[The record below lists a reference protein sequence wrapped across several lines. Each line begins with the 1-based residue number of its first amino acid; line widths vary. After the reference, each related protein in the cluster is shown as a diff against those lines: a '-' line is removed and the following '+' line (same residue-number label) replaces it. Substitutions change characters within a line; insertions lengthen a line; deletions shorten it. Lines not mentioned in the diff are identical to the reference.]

1 MLNTITLIL
10 TILTLGFGV
19 FTFCK
24 FLSLQKELKNMY
36 KTIEDFRATA
46 ILLSKKVQEV
56 ETKQK
61 DHSAPTVDQSYYDSK
76 TNTLVIKGNVE
87 AEGWISAGKTNK

>member
-1 MLNTITLIL
+1 
-10 TILTLGFGV
+10 
-19 FTFCK
+19 
-24 FLSLQKELKNMY
+24 MY

-61 DHSAPTVDQSYYDSK
+61 DHSAPTVDQSYYNSK

>member
-10 TILTLGFGV
+10 VILTLGFGV
-19 FTFCK
+19 FTFVK
-24 FLSLQKELKNMY
+24 TQSLQKKQN
-36 KTIEDFRATA
+36 T
-46 ILLSKKVQEV
+46 LLGIIADLQSAMVTFGKRLQNL
-56 ETKQK
+56 ETQVK

-87 AEGWISAGKTNK
+87 ADGWISAGKIKK